1 MQDVCATLDILPIN
15 YYTVTNYKLELLDD
29 QMKTFSWK
37 FKIVS
42 LFVVLAIVFSL
53 MPVTPVYA
61 ANATS
66 LETFKASLKKTDASQ
81 LVGVFVKN
89 VMAVT
94 VVQQSSASYVSTNSG
109 TVTQFGMASQY
120 GSIGLLAH
128 NYLAGGSFSKL
139 GSGTEIVLVYGDGST
154 KTYQVNSIKKY
165 QALSPSDPYS
175 NFINLDSPDTTISST
190 DVFNQTYGSGGLV
203 LQTCISKNGN
213 SSWGRLFIMASPIG

>member
-1 MQDVCATLDILPIN
+1 MN
-15 YYTVTNYKLELLDD
+15 
-29 QMKTFSWK
+29 TFSWK
-37 FKIVS
+37 FKLLS
-42 LFVVLAIVFSL
+42 LFAVLAIVFGL
-53 MPVTPVYA
+53 IPATPVMA
-61 ANATS
+61 ANTTS
-66 LETFKASLKKTDASQ
+66 LETFTASLKKTDASQ

-94 VVQQSSASYVSTNSG
+94 VVQQSSASYVSSKSG

-128 NYLAGGSFSKL
+128 NYLTGGSFSKL

-154 KTYQVNSIKKY
+154 KTYKVNSIKKY
-165 QALSPSDPYS
+165 QALSPNDPYS

-213 SSWGRLFIMASPIG
+213 SSWGRLFIIASPIG